1 MIYINNYTTYH
12 LHTEQSLL
20 DSCTNYKL
28 YVDKAKELNQ
38 TSICFTEHGNLY
50 SWYEKKMYCDANG
63 IKYLHGVECYL
74 TEDKLG
80 EEKHRDNY
88 HTILIAKNYKGFQEL
103 NKLVFLSTD
112 AEHKYY
118 KPRITFDEFLNIS
131 NNIIKIS
138 ACLASPLNRLREKYT
153 ELLKHYDYYEI
164 QYHNSAEQ
172 IEYNQWLYQMSQKY
186 NKPLIA
192 GTDTHSLNQYKA
204 ECRTILQLSK
214 DIEFGDE
221 DKYDLTYKSYEE
233 LVEMFKVQNSLPL
246 DVILTAIDNTNKMA
260 DSCEV
265 LVIDTSVKYPFC
277 YGDKDEEVMWDTLRT
292 KYKDK
297 LKNGIIDNNPQY
309 IDNIKEEMRVFNKVN
324 MTGFM
329 LFMSEML
336 SWCREN
342 NIPTSPC
349 RGSVGGSTVAFI
361 SDIIDVDPIKW
372 KTVFSRFCNEDR
384 EEVGDIDCDFYE
396 DDRPK
401 VYNYIINR
409 FGKERT
415 AYILASGTC
424 VDKGTIDIIGKGLRA
439 KWKLNRG
446 LKINDKTH
454 DDDNPYN
461 LVNIDAIKAD
471 YEKDA
476 EATKKKNPELFYY
489 FDGLLNTVISQ
500 SQHPAGIV
508 ASPINLIEN
517 YSVFIG
523 EDGQYILPLNMEEVH
538 EIGLVKYDILGLKNI
553 GIIKKTCE
561 YAHIPYPR
569 AHEINWNDE
578 AVYADMVKS
587 PIGIFQFEGNY
598 AFELLQRFGVHT
610 INDMSLVNA
619 SLRPSGESYRDRLI
633 AHEPN
638 KNPSELIDKLLEPN
652 HGYLV
657 FQEDVIAFLQ
667 QICGLSGSEADNVR
681 RAIGRKQ
688 MDRLQKALPSIL
700 EGYCKMSDK
709 PRDVAEEE
717 ARTFLKIIED
727 ASSYMFGYNHST
739 GYSML
744 GYLCAYMRY
753 YYPKEFVCAFLNC
766 SKSDEDILNGTMLA
780 QSLQI
785 TIKPPVFRQS
795 LNEFSC
801 DPNENIIYKGLG
813 SIKNI
818 GKNTGAE
825 LYQLKDK
832 IYNNIF
838 ELLDDIKTLTTINS
852 KQLDILIKL
861 NFFAEFGTINQLL
874 YAVALYNK
882 FRTCKTL
889 SKDKLD
895 EESYIA
901 VQQNSGKE
909 TTKKFMDLDNMGIIL
924 TLYTPYTFDDDIY
937 LRGKYQAEL
946 LGYSDIR
953 IKNSPYCVVVS
964 VTENKWNNIFV
975 TLYCFASGRTK
986 QFKCNKRYY
995 NEFKLK
1001 VGDII
1006 KVSIDAEERK
1016 TKLSNGTWASTG
1028 EYQSI
1033 LKAWSYKK

>member
-1 MIYINNYTTYH
+1 MGKYTTYH

-28 YVDKAKELNQ
+28 YVDKAKELGQ
-38 TSICFTEHGNLY
+38 TAICFTEHGNLY
-50 SWYEKKMYCDANG
+50 CWYEKKMYCDANG

-88 HTILIAKNYKGFQEL
+88 HTILIAKNRQGFEEL
-103 NKLVFLSTD
+103 NRLVFMSTQAD
-112 AEHKYY
+112 HRYY
-118 KPRITFDEFLNIS
+118 NPRITFDEFLNIS
-131 NNIIKIS
+131 DNIIKIS
-138 ACLASPLNRLREKYT
+138 ACIASPLNRLRETYPQ
-153 ELLKHYDYYEI
+153 LLEHYDYYEI
-164 QYHNSAEQ
+164 QYHNFDEQ
-172 IEYNQWLYQMSQKY
+172 IEYNRWLYEMSKKY
-186 NKPLIA
+186 NKPLIL
-192 GTDTHSLNQYKA
+192 GTDTHSIDSYKA
-204 ECRTILQLSK
+204 ECRSILQLGK
-214 DIEFGDE
+214 GIEFTNE
-221 DKYDLTYKSYEE
+221 DTCDLTYKSYDE
-233 LVEMFKVQNSLPL
+233 LIAMCKQQNALPMEVYL
-246 DVILTAIDNTNKMA
+246 EAIENTNKMA
-260 DSCEV
+260 DSCEELIV
-265 LVIDTSVKYPFC
+265 DTSVKYPFL
-277 YGDKDEEVMWDTLRT
+277 YGDKDEEVMWNTLRK
-292 KYKDK
+292 KYKEK
-297 LKNGIIDNNPQY
+297 RKQGIIDDNVQY
-309 IDNIKEEMRVFNKVN
+309 VDNIKEEMRVFNKVN

-396 DDRPK
+396 EDRPK
-401 VYNYIINR
+401 VYDYIINR

-424 VDKGTIDIIGKGLRA
+424 VDKGTIDIIGKALHL
-439 KWKLNRG
+439 KWKHNNG
-446 LKINDKTH
+446 IKKNDKSH
-454 DDDNPYN
+454 DGESPYS
-461 LVNIDAIKAD
+461 LSVVGAIKD
-471 YEKDA
+471 LYGKDPDQA
-476 EATKKKNPELFYY
+476 KKAYPDLFYY
-489 FDGLLNTVISQ
+489 FDGLVNTVISQ

-508 ASPINLIEN
+508 ASPINLIDN

-523 EDGQYILPLNMEEVH
+523 EDGQYILPINMEEVH

-709 PRDVAEEE
+709 PRDIAEEE

-766 SKSDEDILNGTMLA
+766 SKSPEDIANGTLLA
-780 QSLQI
+780 NELDI
-785 TIKPPVFRQS
+785 TINMPLFRKS
-795 LNEFSC
+795 LDEFFC
-801 DPNENIIYKGLG
+801 DDTDRAIYKGLA
-813 SIKNI
+813 SIKSI
-818 GKNTGAE
+818 GKNTGSE
-825 LYQLKDK
+825 LYALKDNRYDSF
-832 IYNNIF
+832 ID
-838 ELLDDIKTLTTINS
+838 LLYDIKAHTTVNAT
-852 KQLDILIKL
+852 QLEKLIKVG
-861 NFFAEFGTINQLL
+861 FFQEFGNINQLL
-874 YAVALYNK
+874 YAVELFNK
-882 FRTCKTL
+882 YGTCKTL
-889 SKDKLD
+889 KKDKLTSD
-895 EESYIA
+895 EMPIVRKYA
-901 VQQNSGKE
+901 MKE
-909 TTKKFMDLDNMGIIL
+909 TEKQFSSLDNTSIIKDIFSTKDIITTL
-924 TLYTPYTFDDDIY
+924 TQQAS
-937 LRGKYQAEL
+937 YQIQL
-946 LGYSDIR
+946 LGYTDIR
-953 IKNSPYCVVVS
+953 DKSSPYCLVVN
-964 VTENKWNNIFV
+964 TEKNKYGTPFA
-975 TLYCFASGRTK
+975 TLYCLASGNTK
-986 QFKCNKRYY
+986 QFKVNKKWF
-995 NEFKLK
+995 EQFPIES
-1001 VGDII
+1001 GDVVKI
-1006 KVSIDAEERK
+1006 ALK
-1016 TKLSNGTWASTG
+1016 TKDKKRKDDNGKWYTDGVET
-1028 EYQSI
+1028 I
-1033 LKAWSYKK
+1033 LDGWSKI